1 MLGFSSLLFFEIE
14 QLQNFPINIFVNL
27 EYFLKFLMATEAVLQ
42 RCSIRKGVLRNFAKF
57 PGKHLCQSLFF
68 DKVSSLR
75 LAT

>member
-27 EYFLKFLMATEAVLQ
+27 EYFLKILMATEAVLQ